1 MVAADPARCPG
12 MAAVAIVTVMETL
25 GEDLLLLAVRPNG
38 KLGATAKLRFGLS
51 GSELVRL
58 AAARRIDIVRG
69 RIVVL
74 DVAPTGDDLLDTA
87 LQDMAGGWRQPTAK
101 SWVARSRRR
110 LVERYLDRLAAAGV
124 IRAEG
129 RQVMGLF
136 PGTRW
141 VVVDTA
147 RQAQVRAR
155 LDAIASGSAGA
166 GNLDSEQ
173 AAFAGLA
180 DAIGLS
186 ALIYPGFA
194 GAAARKNLKQAAK
207 RERPASPA
215 AGAVADAA
223 AASDAAARAAD
234 DARDAAMRAATS
246 AAVDASVRA
255 ATDAAVAASIDAAT
269 QAAIS
274 ASADA
279 AAHHG
284 GAAGSHH

>member
-1 MVAADPARCPG
+1 

-155 LDAIASGSAGA
+155 LDAIASGSVAPGR
-166 GNLDSEQ
+166 LDSEQ

-180 DAIGLS
+180 GAIGLS

-194 GAAARKNLKQAAK
+194 GAAARKNLKKAAT
-207 RERPASPA
+207 RDRSESPA

-223 AASDAAARAAD
+223 AATDAAARAAD
-234 DARDAAMRAATS
+234 HARDAAMRAAMN
-246 AAVDASVRA
+246 ASVQA

-274 ASADA
+274 ASTDA

-284 GAAGSHH
+284 GAAGGHH